1 MRAGG
6 AGGSGRVGALRVEER
21 VVLENDALNV
31 AVAVAVVVV
40 VDEQTRG
47 GERALSHSVWADR
60 QLGGTIRRRG

>member
-6 AGGSGRVGALRVEER
+6 AGDSERVGALRVGER

-31 AVAVAVVVV
+31 IVIVAVVV

-47 GERALSHSVWADR
+47 EYALSQSSWADR
-60 QLGGTIRRRG
+60 RPGGIERRG

>member
-47 GERALSHSVWADR
+47 GERALSHSAWADR
-60 QLGGTIRRRG
+60 QPGGTIRQRG